1 MRRQDRI
8 KIATSS
14 LTVLCRG
21 VLRQLRLK
29 SPSTVSMHHQHDG
42 NHGQLALLVCCHHC
56 EVRSKWTYMQLHYSS
71 VGSRFGRFV
80 CIVEIVIIPIES
92 HITDI
97 CEEVVLVLTFYI
109 NIVVYS

>member
-1 MRRQDRI
+1 
-8 KIATSS
+8 
-14 LTVLCRG
+14 
-21 VLRQLRLK
+21 
-29 SPSTVSMHHQHDG
+29 
-42 NHGQLALLVCCHHC
+42 
-56 EVRSKWTYMQLHYSS
+56 MQPLYSS